1 MCLTQ
6 VIKLLHKNY
15 FLFLYSIL
23 HAPYD
28 GLDRFFICTGCG
40 TGNHLVALSEYV
52 GMVTG
57 LELNEGMLKKA
68 KEKTAHLKNVTLMQG
83 DVTDMPYPDGH
94 FDAVCC
100 NVVSA
105 AAITMYLISSFTL
118 CCQQPF

>member
-1 MCLTQ
+1 MYLTQ
-6 VIKLLHKNY
+6 VVNLLHHCTAFLHLMMDSTA
-15 FLFLYSIL
+15 FLF
-23 HAPYD
+23 
-28 GLDRFFICTGCG
+28 CTGCG

-68 KEKTAHLKNVTLMQG
+68 TEKTAHLKNVTLMQG

-105 AAITMYLISSFTL
+105 AAVTMYLMSSCML